1 MEQFISDDFLL
12 KNNIAKKLYHGVAKD
27 IPIIDFHNHLNADEI
42 LHDEPFNNLTELWL
56 AGDHY
61 KWRAMR
67 TNGECE
73 RNITGKTGD
82 YDKFLSWAK
91 TVPNMLGNPLYHWT
105 HLELAN
111 YFNVHELLN
120 EQTAP
125 NIWEQV
131 NEELEQNKLS
141 PRKLL
146 AKDKVE
152 FVGTT
157 DDPADD
163 LHAHIQ
169 LKQEQIGVKVSPTF
183 RPDKGI
189 QIEDAAFKTWLE
201 RLEEVTQTSITG
213 YDQLLQA
220 LSERLD
226 FFVEHNCK
234 SSDHSISCAF
244 YEQATNDEVE
254 TIFEKR
260 LRGKTLTETEIAKYK
275 TYTLV
280 SLGEMY
286 AAKDLVMQ
294 LHIGAKRNNNMRMF
308 QQLGADSGFDSIGDN
323 SLAKPLNRLLNALEQ
338 TDSLPKTILYGLNP
352 RDNYVLATM
361 AGNFQKGTTPG
372 KIQFGP
378 AWWFNDHIDGMEEQM
393 KILANTGLMRH
404 FVGMLTDSRS
414 LLSLSRH
421 EYFRRILCNLLGTW
435 VEEGIAP
442 NNLALLEGYVQD
454 ICYDN
459 SKRYFQID

>member
-1 MEQFISDDFLL
+1 
-12 KNNIAKKLYHGVAKD
+12 
-27 IPIIDFHNHLNADEI
+27 
-42 LHDEPFNNLTELWL
+42 
-56 AGDHY
+56 
-61 KWRAMR
+61 
-67 TNGECE
+67 
-73 RNITGKTGD
+73 
-82 YDKFLSWAK
+82 
-91 TVPNMLGNPLYHWT
+91 
-105 HLELAN
+105 
-111 YFNVHELLN
+111 
-120 EQTAP
+120 
-125 NIWEQV
+125 
-131 NEELEQNKLS
+131 
-141 PRKLL
+141 
-146 AKDKVE
+146 
-152 FVGTT
+152 
-157 DDPADD
+157 
-163 LHAHIQ
+163 
-169 LKQEQIGVKVSPTF
+169 
-183 RPDKGI
+183 KGI

>member
-125 NIWEQV
+125 NMWEQV

-260 LRGKTLTETEIAKYK
+260 LRGKTLTETEIAKDK

-338 TDSLPKTILYGLNP
+338 TDSLPKTILYGLN
-352 RDNYVLATM
+352 
-361 AGNFQKGTTPG
+361 
-372 KIQFGP
+372 
-378 AWWFNDHIDGMEEQM
+378 
-393 KILANTGLMRH
+393 
-404 FVGMLTDSRS
+404 
-414 LLSLSRH
+414 
-421 EYFRRILCNLLGTW
+421 
-435 VEEGIAP
+435 
-442 NNLALLEGYVQD
+442 
-454 ICYDN
+454 
-459 SKRYFQID
+459 

>member
-1 MEQFISDDFLL
+1 MERFISDDFLL
-12 KNNIAKKLYHGVAKD
+12 KNNIAKELYHGVAKNL
-27 IPIIDFHNHLNADEI
+27 PIIDFHNHLDADEI
-42 LHDEPFNNLTELWL
+42 LRDEPFTNLTELWL

-67 TNGECE
+67 TNGENE
-73 RNITGKTGD
+73 VNITGEATD
-82 YDKFLSWAK
+82 YDKFLTWAK

-111 YFNVHELLN
+111 YFGVHELLS

-125 NIWEQV
+125 AIWEQV
-131 NEELEQNKLS
+131 NEELERNKLS
-141 PRKLL
+141 PRQIL
-146 AKDKVE
+146 AMDKVE

-157 DDPADD
+157 DDPVDD

-169 LKQEQIGVKVSPTF
+169 LQQQQIGVQVVPTF

-189 QIEDAAFKTWLE
+189 QIEDADFTAWLE
-201 RLEEVTQTSITG
+201 RLEEVTKMSITS
-213 YDQLLQA
+213 YEQLLQA

-226 FFVEHNCK
+226 FFVQHNCK
-234 SSDHSISCAF
+234 SSDHSISDVF
-244 YEQATNDEVE
+244 YEETTKDEAE
-254 TIFEKR
+254 TIFVKR
-260 LRGKTLTETEIAKYK
+260 LRGESLTETEVAKYK
-275 TYTLV
+275 TYTLF

-294 LHIGAKRNNNMRMF
+294 LHIGAKRNNNTRMF
-308 QQLGADSGFDSIGDN
+308 EQLGADSGFDSIGDN
-323 SLAKPLNRLLNALEQ
+323 ILAKPLNSLLNAMGQ
-338 TDSLPKTILYGLNP
+338 TESLPKTILYGLNP

-361 AGNFQKGTTPG
+361 AGNFQEGTTPG

-393 KILANTGLMRH
+393 KVLANTGLIGH

-435 VEEGIAP
+435 VEDGIVP
-442 NNLALLEGYVQD
+442 NNMTLLESYVKA

-459 SKRYFQID
+459 AKRYFQID

>member
-1 MEQFISDDFLL
+1 
-12 KNNIAKKLYHGVAKD
+12 
-27 IPIIDFHNHLNADEI
+27 
-42 LHDEPFNNLTELWL
+42 
-56 AGDHY
+56 
-61 KWRAMR
+61 
-67 TNGECE
+67 
-73 RNITGKTGD
+73 
-82 YDKFLSWAK
+82 
-91 TVPNMLGNPLYHWT
+91 
-105 HLELAN
+105 
-111 YFNVHELLN
+111 
-120 EQTAP
+120 P

-378 AWWFNDHIDGMEEQM
+378 AWWFNDHRDGKEEQM
-393 KILANTGLMRH
+393 KILENKGIMRLLD
-404 FVGMLTDSRS
+404 GILTDT
-414 LLSLSRH
+414 
-421 EYFRRILCNLLGTW
+421 RRIQR
-435 VEEGIAP
+435 V
-442 NNLALLEGYVQD
+442 
-454 ICYDN
+454 
-459 SKRYFQID
+459 